1 MNITR
6 ETVYLSALLRGVGK
20 LLFYL
25 EEAEASPGLCEDI
38 YTRQFIESHEDA
50 FRTLFHDEKGYQD
63 FVETSVAYGCGN
75 GERRKLAD
83 YVLEGESLSVGKLK
97 SNPYGD
103 YSPNARLVSIMNS
116 VGDSSISVIFRSLD
130 KLKLDDGLFPIA
142 DALEKDRAGLTD
154 SFNADFGKIK
164 ASDILT
170 FSETLLSLLQ
180 VYASTI
186 PAYGRES
193 CDISLYDQIRTSA
206 AISVCLYD
214 CDMSEGNPNEPF
226 LLVGAD
232 FSGIQSYIYQ
242 IVSKYAGK
250 NLKGRSYYIR
260 LLSDTA
266 VRYISKAL
274 NLHSANVIYNSGG
287 GFYLLAPNVKSVKL
301 ALENASDKIESSMFS
316 LHGASLFL
324 AIDSTAFSKDVLLH
338 KGETLSDVWGRLF
351 VKRDKRK
358 QTKWKGMLSNS
369 YETFFSPDNRVD
381 YSSVD
386 AITGEP
392 FLEGDKKVPFEGK
405 YIREITRQQ
414 IKLGEVLR
422 NFYAV
427 IVSDVEVEPL
437 KGCFHIEPLSMGIH
451 YYYVTKTDLLGNKSD
466 IDSYG
471 HRITICLYNG
481 EGGDCDSLF
490 EISSKNILQLSFYG
504 GNEQARN
511 RMATFEEMCE
521 GVGLRRLGV
530 LRMDVDNL
538 GSIFQGGLKPETATL
553 SHYAALSRS
562 FDIFFSGYINTV
574 WSELHPSKS
583 YILYSG
589 GDDLFIVG
597 SWDVIIE
604 FAERIRNDFRR
615 YACGNPRFSIS
626 GGISIVPPKFPL
638 MKAADLSAEEES
650 NAKSHKAGEY
660 SKNSI
665 SILSCPL
672 NWDFEYP
679 AVKSLAKRIVDGV
692 TYEMIP
698 KSFISKVLQALSNAV
713 FVNHRPTNMKIYWML
728 SYDLSRMK
736 RRRRE
741 SNELVDNCLAD
752 VCNNKG
758 RLYGEEITTSYHPL
772 ELWALACR
780 WAELELRTKG
790 LLN

>member
-1 MNITR
+1 MNIKR

-25 EEAEASPGLCEDI
+25 RGAEASPNLCEDI
-38 YTRQFIESHEDA
+38 YTRQFIESHGNV
-50 FRTLFHDEKGYQD
+50 FRTLFHDEKDFQN
-63 FVETSVAYGCGN
+63 FVETSVAYGCGSV
-75 GERRKLAD
+75 GCMDLAN
-83 YVLEGESLSVGKLK
+83 YVLEGESLSVGKL
-97 SNPYGD
+97 SSDYYCD
-103 YSPNARLVSIMNS
+103 YSPNARLTPIMNS
-116 VGDSSISVIFRSLD
+116 VGNSDASVAYRSLG
-130 KLKLDDGLFPIA
+130 KLKLYDVFPVDDFSA
-142 DALEKDRAGLTD
+142 EDRTVLAD
-154 SFNADFGKIK
+154 SFNADFGKM
-164 ASDILT
+164 STHDILT

-180 VYASTI
+180 IYASAV

-193 CDISLYDQIRTSA
+193 CDISLYDQIRVAA

-214 CDMSEGNPNEPF
+214 FGMSEEDSDEPF
-226 LLVGAD
+226 LLIGAD

-287 GFYLLAPNVKSVKL
+287 GFYILAPNVKSVQL
-301 ALENASDKIESSMFS
+301 ALEKASDEIESRMFS
-316 LHGASLFL
+316 LHGSSLFL
-324 AIDSTAFSKDVLLH
+324 AIDSTTFSRDVLLH
-338 KGETLSDVWGRLF
+338 KGETLGDVWGRLF
-351 VKRDKRK
+351 VKRDRRK
-358 QTKWKGMLSNS
+358 QAKWKGMISKA
-369 YETFFSPDNRVD
+369 YDAFFSPDSRVD

-392 FLEGDKKVPFEGK
+392 FLEGEKKVAFEDK

-427 IVSDVEVEPL
+427 IVSDEEIEPL

-466 IDSYG
+466 IGSCG
-471 HRITICLYNG
+471 HRITICMYNG
-481 EGGDCDSLF
+481 DGGDCGSLF
-490 EISSKNILQLSFYG
+490 EIPSQNILQLSFYG

-521 GVGLRRLGV
+521 GASLRRLGV

-538 GSIFQGGLKPETATL
+538 GRIFQGGLKPESATL

-574 WSELHPSKS
+574 WSELAPSKS

-604 FAERIRNDFRR
+604 FAERIRDDFRK
-615 YACGNPRFSIS
+615 YTCGNQRFSIS

-650 NAKSHKAGEY
+650 DAKSHEVGNY

-665 SILSCPL
+665 SILSYPL

-679 AVKSLAKRIVDGV
+679 AVKGLKKRIVDGIA
-692 TYEMIP
+692 YGEIP
-698 KSFISKVLQALSNAV
+698 KSFISKVLQALSNAA
-713 FVNHRPTNMKIYWML
+713 FVNHKPTNMKIYWML

-736 RRRRE
+736 KRRRE
-741 SNELVDNCLAD
+741 SDGIIDNCLVD
-752 VCNNKG
+752 VCNNNG
-758 RLYGEEITTSYHPL
+758 RLCGKEITTAYHPL